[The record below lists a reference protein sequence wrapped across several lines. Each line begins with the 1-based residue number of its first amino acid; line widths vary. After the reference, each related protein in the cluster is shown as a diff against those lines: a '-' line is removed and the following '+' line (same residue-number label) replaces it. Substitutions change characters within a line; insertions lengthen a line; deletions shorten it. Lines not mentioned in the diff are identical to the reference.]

1 MPTDFIGLFA
11 LLAAGRV
18 RFVLV
23 GGCEVRVA
31 SIEHLIRLKAAAG
44 RPQDL
49 AVIERLRA
57 KLRG

>member
-23 GGCEVRVA
+23 GGVA
-31 SIEHLIRLKAAAG
+31 L
-44 RPQDL
+44 
-49 AVIERLRA
+49 VLRT
-57 KLRG
+57 